1 MTKYFFYIFSNATRL
16 NENFFRKSD
25 VSRNFDL
32 LRPAGPLKELK
43 SFPWKDVDEKWFSD
57 LINKKEENILENVHR
72 SNSTSS
78 KCETSLHVITEDEVD
93 NRESSGEH
101 DNDDDNELDETVIY
115 DDTIP
120 W

>member
-1 MTKYFFYIFSNATRL
+1 M
-16 NENFFRKSD
+16 
-25 VSRNFDL
+25 V
-32 LRPAGPLKELK
+32 
-43 SFPWKDVDEKWFSD
+43 
-57 LINKKEENILENVHR
+57 
-72 SNSTSS
+72 
-78 KCETSLHVITEDEVD
+78 TEDEVD

>member
-1 MTKYFFYIFSNATRL
+1 MYSQ
-16 NENFFRKSD
+16 
-25 VSRNFDL
+25 SR
-32 LRPAGPLKELK
+32 AQLKELK
-43 SFPWKDVDEKWFSD
+43 SFSWKDVDEKWFSD

-78 KCETSLHVITEDEVD
+78 KGETSLHVITEDEVD